1 MISREIFYT
10 FIFQKIIFKIE
21 SVSPSFSPSFER
33 KHPVYS
39 FLWKRYFDSHIYIYI
54 YNPLVKYRT
63 RTFQPA
69 NRSVQEWKWPSAMV
83 LVTPGGFRRR
93 NTMQNST
100 CPFHRSSNHPRVCAV
115 SRVKVD
121 AGKRRRSLFSLLL
134 FCVM

>member
-1 MISREIFYT
+1 MISREIDFYT

-21 SVSPSFSPSFER
+21 SVSPSLQVSNVNIPYIRFSGKDISIR
-33 KHPVYS
+33 
-39 FLWKRYFDSHIYIYI
+39 IYIH
-54 YNPLVKYRT
+54 NPLVKYRT
-63 RTFQPA
+63 GTFQPA

>member
-10 FIFQKIIFKIE
+10 FIFSKDNFQNRKC
-21 SVSPSFSPSFER
+21 FSLVTSFER

-39 FLWKRYFDSHIYIYI
+39 FLWKRYFDSHIYIY
-54 YNPLVKYRT
+54 NPLVKYRT
-63 RTFQPA
+63 GTFQPA